1 MSSTLGSSIGKKLLM
16 SISGLFLILFLV
28 VHLTVNSFLLVP
40 DGGDLFNAGAHFMA
54 TNPAIRVIEP
64 LLALGFI
71 VHILYGIKLT
81 LENRRARGPERY
93 ASGKKTSG
101 VTWASQNMLVL
112 GITIAAFLVLHI
124 ANFWVKMKITGD
136 PTLEHTTVEIAGVPT
151 QVENAYALV
160 NTTFGYLWIVV
171 VYVIGSVGLAIH
183 LTHGVWSA
191 FQTIGFSNQIWRK
204 RLNVLGNIFAW
215 IIGIGFSSI
224 AILQYLFYQPN

>member
-71 VHILYGIKLT
+71 VHILYGVKLT

-160 NTTFGYLWIVV
+160 NITFGYLWIVV
-171 VYVIGSVGLAIH
+171 AYVVGSVGLAIH